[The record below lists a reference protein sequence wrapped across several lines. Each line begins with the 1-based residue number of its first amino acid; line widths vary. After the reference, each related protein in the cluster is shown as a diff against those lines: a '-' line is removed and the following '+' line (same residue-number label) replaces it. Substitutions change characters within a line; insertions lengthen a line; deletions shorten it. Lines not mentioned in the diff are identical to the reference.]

1 MKLKKFFSVLLVL
14 FGAVVS
20 VLIFGTAKA
29 NSSNI
34 PPSLEEVYT
43 RIGYTSPDEA
53 VKKFESHFNHVLKLL
68 KIKPSISFT
77 PQLGRFSE
85 DTEYNLNDSLEIK
98 FINSEIVEN
107 HYKIVIRPLENT
119 LTFKSNAN
127 QKDYTLKNGQ
137 KALYIEH
144 PLFNF
149 LIFEHDHWQ
158 YVLAIDKSVSEITAD
173 TLVEIANSIE

>member
-1 MKLKKFFSVLLVL
+1 MKLKKNFSILLTLLGV
-14 FGAVVS
+14 VVS
-20 VLIFGTAKA
+20 GLIYGTAKA
-29 NSSNI
+29 NSSNT

-53 VKKFESHFNHVLKLL
+53 VKKFENHFNYVLKLP

-77 PQLGRFSE
+77 HQLGRFSE
-85 DTEYNLNDSLEIK
+85 DTEYNLNESLEIK

-107 HYKIVIRPLENT
+107 HYKIVVRPLEKK
-119 LTFKSNAN
+119 LTFKSSAN
-127 QKDYTLKNGQ
+127 QKDYTLKNGK
-137 KALYIEH
+137 KAFYIEH

-158 YVLAIDKSVSEITAD
+158 YVLGIDKRVSKVTAD

>member
-1 MKLKKFFSVLLVL
+1 MKKFFSVLPVL

-20 VLIFGTAKA
+20 VLIFGTAKV

-53 VKKFESHFNHVLKLL
+53 VKKFESHFNHVLILPR
-68 KIKPSISFT
+68 IKPSISFT
-77 PQLGRFSE
+77 HQLGRFSE
-85 DTEYNLNDSLEIK
+85 DNLNDSLEIK
-98 FINSEIVEN
+98 FINSKIIEN

-119 LTFKSNAN
+119 LTYKSNAN

-158 YVLAIDKSVSEITAD
+158 YVLTIDKRVSKITAD